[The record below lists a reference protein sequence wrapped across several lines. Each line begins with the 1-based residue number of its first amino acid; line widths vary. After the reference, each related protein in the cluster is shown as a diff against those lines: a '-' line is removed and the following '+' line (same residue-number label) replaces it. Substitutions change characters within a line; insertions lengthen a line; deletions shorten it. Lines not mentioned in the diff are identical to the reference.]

1 MTKNI
6 GRNFVFFS
14 RGILGRKLPR
24 QVALP
29 ISGKNTQMSLAGT
42 KPTYNEKGKKQKNR
56 FVRLQAPALFSFFLS
71 GSIVGHCD
79 KVSFLFFCSIHNCTQ
94 TTVRV

>member
-6 GRNFVFFS
+6 GRNFVFFG

-24 QVALP
+24 QVAP

-42 KPTYNEKGKKQKNR
+42 KPTYNEKGKKQKKR
-56 FVRLQAPALFSFFLS
+56 FVRLQAPALFSFFF
-71 GSIVGHCD
+71 VG
-79 KVSFLFFCSIHNCTQ
+79 LYRRTL
-94 TTVRV
+94 